1 MRLIGLGVI
10 VLGAMITVATNAPIA
25 NGQMPSRLPLIAIL
39 EVGSASM
46 PSGGVARFKRALGE
60 LGWVEGRA
68 VRIETRYGDWRP
80 DRLAAMAKELVSL
93 KPDVIYT
100 HSDTGLRVTISAT
113 TSIPIVVVASDLLRS
128 GAVRSLAQPGG
139 NVTGMSLAMPELDW
153 KRLEVLKET
162 VPSISAVAFLFSTG
176 TIETVLTGLDD
187 SARRLGIRLHRVAMS
202 EPGELDAAFVAIAK
216 SGSHAVLVQDAP
228 LFARQV
234 DRVAV
239 LALKYRLPAISQMPR
254 FDETGGLL
262 WYGADVFDM
271 FRRSAAQ
278 VDKILKGAKP
288 GDIPVEQPT
297 KVELVV
303 NLKTAKALGVTIP
316 PAIMVRADRVIQ

>member
-1 MRLIGLGVI
+1 MRLIGLAVI
-10 VLGAMITVATNAPIA
+10 VLGAMMTVATNAPVA

-113 TSIPIVVVASDLLRS
+113 TSIPIVVVASDLRRS

>member
-1 MRLIGLGVI
+1 MRLIGLAVI
-10 VLGAMITVATNAPIA
+10 VLGAMMTVATNAPVA

-162 VPSISAVAFLFSTG
+162 VPSISAVAFLFSSG

>member
-1 MRLIGLGVI
+1 MRLIGLAVI
-10 VLGAMITVATNAPIA
+10 VLGAMMTVATNAPVA

-100 HSDTGLRVTISAT
+100 HSDTGLRATISAT

>member
-1 MRLIGLGVI
+1 MRLIGLAVI
-10 VLGAMITVATNAPIA
+10 VLGAMITVATNAPVA

-239 LALKYRLPAISQMPR
+239 LALKSRLPAISQMPR